1 MDDTEFW
8 NKVYAAARKASRA
21 YLATVEGGQPR
32 VRVVFP
38 ALEGRKLWI
47 ATRPDSAKGRQIRRD
62 PKVELFY
69 EVSAKRPT
77 VHLTITGVAHLVD
90 DPAEKTRIWNAKM
103 FGYDLG
109 EFWPEGPESKDFGLL
124 LIKPHR
130 VEFGTQP
137 GMWQGQGTEV
147 WKA

>member
-1 MDDTEFW
+1 
-8 NKVYAAARKASRA
+8 
-21 YLATVEGGQPR
+21 
-32 VRVVFP
+32 
-38 ALEGRKLWI
+38 
-47 ATRPDSAKGRQIRRD
+47 
-62 PKVELFY
+62 
-69 EVSAKRPT
+69 
-77 VHLTITGVAHLVD
+77 VHLTITGVARFVD

-147 WKA
+147 WRA